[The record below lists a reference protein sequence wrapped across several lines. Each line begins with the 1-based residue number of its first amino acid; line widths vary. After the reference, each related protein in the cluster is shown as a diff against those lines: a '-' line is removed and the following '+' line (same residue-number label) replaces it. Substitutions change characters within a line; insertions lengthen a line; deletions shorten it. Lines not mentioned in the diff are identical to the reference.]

1 MIYAAVLFDG
11 QLEKVDFENIVAHNS
26 DFEGMKFK
34 GKLDIAQ
41 IKVPEGS
48 LSQFVYRLKDENE
61 TSNDLTFVV
70 MFNKT
75 RENKSLEEYQ
85 FILNRHSEQ
94 IQTFLDDLCDEVD
107 PEDVEMKILANGNIL
122 YVLKDCDLK
131 PLEKQFT
138 KSARNKMKAV

>member
-11 QLEKVDFENIVAHNS
+11 QLEKADFENIVAHNN
-26 DFEGMKFK
+26 DFEGVKFK
-34 GKLDIAQ
+34 GKLDMAQ
-41 IKVPEGS
+41 MKVPEGK
-48 LSQFVYRLKDENE
+48 LSQFIYRLKDENE
-61 TSNDLTFVV
+61 TSSDLTFVV

-75 RENKSLEEYQ
+75 RESKSIEEYQ
-85 FILNRHSEQ
+85 FVLNRHAEQ
-94 IQTFLDDLCDEVD
+94 IQIFLDDLCDEVD
-107 PEDVEMKILANGNIL
+107 PEDVETRILANGNIL

>member
-11 QLEKVDFENIVAHNS
+11 QLEKVDFENVVAHNS

-48 LSQFVYRLKDENE
+48 LSQYVYRLKDENE
-61 TSNDLTFVV
+61 TSNDLTFIV

-85 FILNRHSEQ
+85 FILNRHAEQ
-94 IQTFLDDLCDEVD
+94 IQTFLDDLFDEVD
-107 PEDVEMKILANGNIL
+107 
-122 YVLKDCDLK
+122 
-131 PLEKQFT
+131 T
-138 KSARNKMKAV
+138 